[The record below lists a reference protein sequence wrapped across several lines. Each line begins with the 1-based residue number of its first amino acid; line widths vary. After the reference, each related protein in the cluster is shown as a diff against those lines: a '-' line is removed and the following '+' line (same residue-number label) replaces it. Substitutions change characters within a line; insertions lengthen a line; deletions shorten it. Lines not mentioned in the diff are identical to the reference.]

1 MCIRDRP
8 KISVDTYIKQIVGK
22 GISASN
28 LFEFAIQPTQVM
40 QEFWADNG
48 RAYPWYGNTGNQIDA
63 GIYRMNLLCQDIQ
76 IPGTS
81 FNVMDLKMPKKGLT
95 QKMATARMY
104 NELDVSFICD
114 LNSSPISFF
123 KLWQDMIIG
132 IQPTKMKQNPG
143 LYNPDT
149 YADKQE
155 HLAYAQRYYNDYTC
169 DLTITK
175 LEKFGVEK
183 KTTPGVDGADPVSER
198 PEEYNKSFKV
208 RLGRAYPYS
217 FNTVPYSAGAAET
230 VKCNVAFHY
239 EYQQFVFKP

>member
-1 MCIRDRP
+1 MGSP

-155 HLAYAQRYYNDYTC
+155 HLAYAQRYNNDYTC

>member
-1 MCIRDRP
+1 MGSP

-114 LNSSPISFF
+114 IGSSPISFF
-123 KLWQDMIIG
+123 KLWQDLIIG
-132 IQPTKMKQNPG
+132 IQPTKMPQNPG

-149 YADKQE
+149 YADKFE
-155 HLAYAQRYYNDYTC
+155 HKAYAQRYYNDYTC
-169 DLTITK
+169 DLVITK
-175 LEKFGVEK
+175 LEKHGVLPDAEGKRK
-183 KTTPGVDGADPVSER
+183 K
-198 PEEYNKSFKV
+198 EYQKAFQV
-208 RLGRAYPYS
+208 RLGKAYPYS
-217 FNTVPYSAGAAET
+217 FNTVPYSAGPAQA
-230 VKCNVAFHY
+230 VKCQVAFYY
-239 EYQQFVFKP
+239 EYQHFVFKP

>member
-1 MCIRDRP
+1 MGSP

-175 LEKFGVEK
+175 LEKFCVEK

>member
-1 MCIRDRP
+1 MGSP

-149 YADKQE
+149 YADKRE

-183 KTTPGVDGADPVSER
+183 KTTPGVDGADPVSKR

>member
-1 MCIRDRP
+1 MGSP

-48 RAYPWYGNTGNQIDA
+48 KAYPWYGNTGNQIDA

>member
-1 MCIRDRP
+1 MGSP

-239 EYQQFVFKP
+239 EYQHFVFKP

>member
-1 MCIRDRP
+1 MGSP

-81 FNVMDLKMPKKGLT
+81 FNDMDMKMPKKGLT

>member
-1 MCIRDRP
+1 
-8 KISVDTYIKQIVGK
+8 
-22 GISASN
+22 
-28 LFEFAIQPTQVM
+28 
-40 QEFWADNG
+40 
-48 RAYPWYGNTGNQIDA
+48 
-63 GIYRMNLLCQDIQ
+63 
-76 IPGTS
+76 
-81 FNVMDLKMPKKGLT
+81 MDLKMPKKGLT

>member
-1 MCIRDRP
+1 MGSP

-217 FNTVPYSAGAAET
+217 FNTVPYSA
-230 VKCNVAFHY
+230 V
-239 EYQQFVFKP
+239 QQKL

>member
-1 MCIRDRP
+1 MGSP

-81 FNVMDLKMPKKGLT
+81 FNVMDLNMPKKGLT

-217 FNTVPYSAGAAET
+217 FNTVPYSACAAET
-230 VKCNVAFHY
+230 VNFNVEFHY

>member
-1 MCIRDRP
+1 MGSP

-81 FNVMDLKMPKKGLT
+81 FNTMDVKMPKKGLT

-230 VKCNVAFHY
+230 VKCNVEFHY

>member
-1 MCIRDRP
+1 MGSP

-123 KLWQDMIIG
+123 FSSIFISG
-132 IQPTKMKQNPG
+132 NSSTSP
-143 LYNPDT
+143 
-149 YADKQE
+149 
-155 HLAYAQRYYNDYTC
+155 
-169 DLTITK
+169 
-175 LEKFGVEK
+175 
-183 KTTPGVDGADPVSER
+183 S
-198 PEEYNKSFKV
+198 
-208 RLGRAYPYS
+208 
-217 FNTVPYSAGAAET
+217 
-230 VKCNVAFHY
+230 
-239 EYQQFVFKP
+239 

>member
-1 MCIRDRP
+1 MGSP

-114 LNSSPISFF
+114 LYSSPISFF

>member
-1 MCIRDRP
+1 MGSP

-48 RAYPWYGNTGNQIDA
+48 RAYPWYGNTGHQIDA

-183 KTTPGVDGADPVSER
+183 KTTPGGDGADPVSER

>member
-1 MCIRDRP
+1 MGSP
-8 KISVDTYIKQIVGK
+8 KITVDNYISQIVGK

-28 LFEFAIQPTQVM
+28 LFEFALQPTQVM

-114 LNSSPISFF
+114 LGSSPISFF

>member
-1 MCIRDRP
+1 MGSP
-8 KISVDTYIKQIVGK
+8 KISVDTYIQQIVGK

>member
-1 MCIRDRP
+1 MGSP

-114 LNSSPISFF
+114 LNSSPISFI
-123 KLWQDMIIG
+123 KLRQDMIIG

-217 FNTVPYSAGAAET
+217 FNTVPYSAGPAQA
-230 VKCNVAFHY
+230 VKCQVAFYY
-239 EYQQFVFKP
+239 EYQHFVFKP

>member
-1 MCIRDRP
+1 MGSP

-28 LFEFAIQPTQVM
+28 LFEFAIQTTQVM

>member
-1 MCIRDRP
+1 MGSP
-8 KISVDTYIKQIVGK
+8 KISFDTYIKQIVGK
-22 GISASN
+22 GIAASN

>member
-1 MCIRDRP
+1 MGSP

-104 NELDVSFICD
+104 NELYVSFICD

>member
-1 MCIRDRP
+1 MGSP

-143 LYNPDT
+143 LYNHDT